1 MTNRAITQV
10 KLAPLPRARW
20 GFSLIEVV
28 IVLFLTSILL
38 LAVSRLM
45 SQTLGTLQFLQ
56 EKGQTSASASLG
68 CDRLASE
75 LIEAIKV
82 NITPSDEVSFSKI
95 SAGAKDVIAIVATTE
110 PSTWPRAYPAS
121 QQVDITYKVDANSS
135 LKRTVVG
142 LEAPSTVATEVNSF
156 VVQPYSSG
164 GRGTFLVTLSLQEK
178 RRVLTLETIVT
189 VPALQEHLPAGETP

>member
-1 MTNRAITQV
+1 MTNKAIAQAKLTPLSRA
-10 KLAPLPRARW
+10 PW

-38 LAVSRLM
+38 LAVSRLL

-56 EKGQTSASASLG
+56 EKGQTSESASLG
-68 CDRLASE
+68 CERLASE
-75 LIEAIKV
+75 LMEAIKV
-82 NITPSDEVSFSKI
+82 NLTPSDEVSFSKI
-95 SAGAKDVIAIVATTE
+95 SASAADVIGIIATTE

-121 QQVDITYKVDANSS
+121 HQVNITYKVDANSS
-135 LKRTVVG
+135 LKRTVG

-164 GRGTFLVTLSLQEK
+164 GSGTFLVTLSLQEK
-178 RRVLTLETIVT
+178 RRVLTLETIVS